1 MSYTYPQN
9 YGYPNYGRYYPYVK
23 HGANIDFPAHARNR
37 PGCAPQIPVYAG
49 SFPNYAYQQYQAQQ
63 YQQYQQYQKQCQQYQ
78 AQQYQQYQK
87 QCQQYQAQKYQ
98 QQQCQQE
105 EASGKLFSIIK
116 TEPDTSDDDV
126 CAINNYD
133 TLTLKSTNENLTITG
148 DKDTRTITFGGENL
162 TTDDLTVRKR
172 LFIHPKTD
180 TIEIGAI
187 DVQGPHLIN
196 VEDHSVIKVKNS
208 AVNPLN
214 VELEGGE
221 EGQIVIIIVLDGDGG
236 GINVAV
242 VGGGLDIPINEAQQF
257 IYADGGWRAC

>member
-78 AQQYQQYQK
+78 AQQYQ
-87 QCQQYQAQKYQ
+87 AQKYQ

-105 EASGKLFSIIK
+105 EEEATGKLFSIIK

-172 LFIHPKTD
+172 LFVHPKTD
-180 TIEIGAI
+180 TIEIDAI
-187 DVQGPHLIN
+187 EVPANKIN
-196 VEDHSVIKVKNS
+196 VGDHSVIKVKNLAGS
-208 AVNPLN
+208 PVGPDLLP

-221 EGQIVIIIVLDGDGG
+221 EGQIVIIIMLDSPQG

>member
-78 AQQYQQYQK
+78 AQQYQA
-87 QCQQYQAQKYQ
+87 QQYQ

-105 EASGKLFSIIK
+105 EATGKLFSIIK

-180 TIEIGAI
+180 TIEIDAI
-187 DVQGPHLIN
+187 DVQGNKIN
-196 VEDHSVIKVKNS
+196 VGDHSVIKVKNS
-208 AVNPLN
+208 VGSPLK

-221 EGQIVIIIVLDGDGG
+221 EGQIVIIIVLDSPEG
-236 GINVAV
+236 GIKVAV
-242 VGGGLDIPINEAQQF
+242 VDGCAGLPDCVA
-257 IYADGGWRAC
+257 